1 MQKNT
6 ILCAEH
12 QQQQIDRGLRMSS
25 RRLSWALHDVSFM
38 PQFGIFNFKL
48 FFTCFRVFVLLFAN
62 ALVLSVAPLVR
73 THLKILEEDCVSSPI
88 HL

>member
-48 FFTCFRVFVLLFAN
+48 FFYMF
-62 ALVLSVAPLVR
+62 
-73 THLKILEEDCVSSPI
+73 
-88 HL
+88 